1 MHRLVPPRPVTH
13 SKHPQQARPHQPAL
27 PCTPPPLCPGSN
39 HSAPTT
45 DAGGDKSL
53 SVSNLIIASTYSVVA
68 VGAVVLMRAIQDV
81 DALQQPPAHA
91 GPGDEPLLV
100 PLLKR
105 RKCSL
110 YKASAATRLWSARA
124 ASDPGSS
131 PHPNPN
137 PSSNPSSNPHPAP
150 TPHQVLAPK
159 RAAARAD
166 PDHLRRVRG
175 AARPGDCGGTH
186 SAAHSPWRHLLW
198 HLLSSASL
206 STTPRT
212 TAALTLAVL
221 TRAALPMAG
230 GERHDHPAV
239 LPGEERH
246 PRQPHGH
253 SRLLHRRHRGTTT

>member
-1 MHRLVPPRPVTH
+1 MEESEANQTLASLFAFTLLGVEVVLKLLPVLLLPIATETVVIYPGSRDEHSRDEHSRGMYSLGQHSRSVVMVSAVMVSAAMPCTASSRLVPPRPVTHSKHPQQAPTASTH

-150 TPHQVLAPK
+150 TPHQVP
-159 RAAARAD
+159 
-166 PDHLRRVRG
+166 P
-175 AARPGDCGGTH
+175 
-186 SAAHSPWRHLLW
+186 
-198 HLLSSASL
+198 
-206 STTPRT
+206 
-212 TAALTLAVL
+212 
-221 TRAALPMAG
+221 
-230 GERHDHPAV
+230 
-239 LPGEERH
+239 
-246 PRQPHGH
+246 QPEP
-253 SRLLHRRHRGTTT
+253 